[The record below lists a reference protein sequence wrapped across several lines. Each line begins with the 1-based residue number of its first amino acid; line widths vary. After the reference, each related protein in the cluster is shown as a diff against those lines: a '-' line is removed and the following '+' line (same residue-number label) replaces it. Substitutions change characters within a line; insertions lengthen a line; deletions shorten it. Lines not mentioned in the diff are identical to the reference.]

1 MNQPNSQQQG
11 LQLAKNDK
19 VYFLIL
25 QGGIGARI
33 LQTAFIRT
41 LVRQRKAEKNNYPI
55 LVCDNTLYLKYFDPS
70 ESYFEALRYRS
81 YFSSERINWKQS
93 RFVLDDSYKTGR
105 PPRYYEDLYHSLAR
119 GNSFPVTKES
129 ALITAAV
136 SEKIVN

>member
-1 MNQPNSQQQG
+1 MNQPNGQQQG

-55 LVCDNTLYLKYFDPS
+55 LVCDNTLIGHMVS
-70 ESYFEALRYRS
+70 AALS
-81 YFSSERINWKQS
+81 NQNVHGIQM
-93 RFVLDDSYKTGR
+93 
-105 PPRYYEDLYHSLAR
+105 
-119 GNSFPVTKES
+119 
-129 ALITAAV
+129 
-136 SEKIVN
+136 

>member
-1 MNQPNSQQQG
+1 MNQPNGQQQG

-55 LVCDNTLYLKYFDPS
+55 LVCDNTLIGHMVSAALSNQNELYFLFDLNFPHSRKLFSNYFLMHGLLFQPNQYLI
-70 ESYFEALRYRS
+70 L
-81 YFSSERINWKQS
+81 
-93 RFVLDDSYKTGR
+93 
-105 PPRYYEDLYHSLAR
+105 
-119 GNSFPVTKES
+119 
-129 ALITAAV
+129 
-136 SEKIVN
+136 

>member
-41 LVRQRKAEKNNYPI
+41 LVRQRKAEKITI
-55 LVCDNTLYLKYFDPS
+55 LFWYVIIL
-70 ESYFEALRYRS
+70 
-81 YFSSERINWKQS
+81 
-93 RFVLDDSYKTGR
+93 
-105 PPRYYEDLYHSLAR
+105 
-119 GNSFPVTKES
+119 
-129 ALITAAV
+129 
-136 SEKIVN
+136 